1 MRTIAILPR
10 FVVAALLLAL
20 SLSVFPGCSKEN
32 EPGERRA
39 FMTFLS
45 ENIVARK
52 GVSLPEISRKEEKSF
67 GKYAGHY
74 ALLTSF
80 QKDLAREAGKNAG
93 ELLALTAFEDL
104 EAVSKAEGSL
114 KKAAREADTLR
125 EIVENLKAKADKEK
139 AKLSLPDDLAP
150 VYNAAYDKVV
160 SQPAAASANMFSSV
174 RGTFTAILDLLDFI
188 GSHSR
193 DMEISGK
200 NINLKNIGL
209 KDDLDAK
216 MAAVREKALEL
227 GEAYAEMMRTML
239 Q

>member
-1 MRTIAILPR
+1 MQKIAVFPR
-10 FVVAALLLAL
+10 FLAAALLLAL
-20 SLSVFPGCSKEN
+20 FLPAFAGCSKEN
-32 EPGERRA
+32 EPEERRA
-39 FMTFLS
+39 FITFLT
-45 ENIVARK
+45 ENITARK
-52 GVSLPEISRKEEKSF
+52 GVTLPEISRKEEKSF

-74 ALLTSF
+74 ALLASF
-80 QKDLAREAGKNAG
+80 QKDLARETGKNAG

-104 EAVSKAEGSL
+104 EAVSKAGSSL
-114 KKAAREADTLR
+114 KKAAKEADTLR
-125 EIVENLKAKADKEK
+125 KIVEDLRAKADKEK
-139 AKLSLPDDLAP
+139 AKLPLPGDLAP

-174 RGTFTAILDLLDFI
+174 REAFAAILDLLDFI
-188 GSHSR
+188 DTHSR
-193 DMEISGK
+193 DMEIQGR

-209 KDDLDAK
+209 KDELDAK